1 MGTTSESTG
10 LGSIRANA
18 WVLAVAVVLG
28 CAVAISAARASD
40 DHNHDEAPGGRFCTA
55 TALALSM
62 SCENEVKDDFFR
74 AKALCINLG
83 EADERD
89 ECLLEARRARLEAR
103 TTCREQRLARRDLC
117 RALGEGRYDPD
128 FDPEEFDDD
137 FENPSHPNP
146 YFPLAIGNRWEFAE
160 GDETI
165 RVEVRAET
173 KNIEG
178 VTCIVVNDRVEVGGL
193 VVEDTDDWYG
203 QAKDG
208 SVSYCGEI
216 ASNFEVFEGD
226 DPAEPELV
234 DVDGSWKAGRDGDL
248 PGTQMLA
255 VPVAGD
261 VYRQEFSPGNAEDA
275 ARVLSNGYGLGSDPT
290 LDDFVPQALATHLC
304 SANDCVVTGEFTPL
318 EPGTFQRKYYAPG
331 IGLFLEVNP
340 NSGSAVSLVDC
351 NFHAKCAELPAP

>member
-1 MGTTSESTG
+1 MGTTKEPTG
-10 LGSIRANA
+10 IGSIRANA
-18 WVLAVAVVLG
+18 WVLAVALVLG
-28 CAVAISAARASD
+28 CSVAISAARASD
-40 DHNHDEAPGGRFCTA
+40 GDDDDEAHGGRFCTA
-55 TALALSM
+55 TTVALSL
-62 SCENEVKDDFFR
+62 SCRNEAKDDFFR

-83 EADERD
+83 EANERA
-89 ECLLEARRARLEAR
+89 ECLAEAMRAGFEANE
-103 TTCREQRLARRDLC
+103 TCREQRAARRELC
-117 RALGEGRYDPD
+117 AALGEGRYDPD

-137 FENPSHPNP
+137 FENPSQPNP
-146 YFPLAIGNRWEFAE
+146 YFPLTIGNRWEFAE

-165 RVEVRAET
+165 RVEVRDET

-178 VTCIVVNDRVEVGGL
+178 VTCIVVNDRVEVGGV

-234 DVDGSWKAGRDGDL
+234 DVEGSWKAGRDGDL

-255 VPVAGD
+255 VPVVGA
-261 VYRQEFSPGNAEDA
+261 VYRQEFSPGDAEDA
-275 ARVLSNGYGLGSDPT
+275 ARVLSNSYGFGVDPA
-290 LDDFVPQALATHLC
+290 LDGFVPEALAVHLC

-318 EPGTFQRKYYAPG
+318 EPDAFQRKYYAPG
-331 IGLFLEVNP
+331 IGLFLEVDP
-340 NSGSAVSLVDC
+340 ESGAAVSLVDC

>member
-1 MGTTSESTG
+1 
-10 LGSIRANA
+10 
-18 WVLAVAVVLG
+18 VLAVAVVLG
-28 CAVAISAARASD
+28 CALAISPARASND
-40 DHNHDEAPGGRFCTA
+40 DDDDDAPGGRFCTA
-55 TALALSM
+55 TALALSV
-62 SCENEVKDDFFR
+62 SCRSEVKDDYFR
-74 AKALCINLG
+74 AKSLCINLD
-83 EADERD
+83 EAEERAA
-89 ECLLEARRARLEAR
+89 CLVEATNAGVEAHETCRDQRAARR
-103 TTCREQRLARRDLC
+103 QLC
-117 RALGEGRYDPD
+117 NALGESRYDPD
-128 FDPEEFDDD
+128 FDPAAFDDD

-146 YFPLAIGNRWEFAE
+146 YFPLTIGNRWEFAG

-165 RVEVRAET
+165 RVEVRDET

-178 VTCIVVNDRVEVGGL
+178 VTCIVVNDRVEVDGL

-208 SVSYCGEI
+208 SVTYCGEI

-226 DPAEPELV
+226 DPADPELV

-255 VPVAGD
+255 VPVPGD

-275 ARVLSNGYGLGSDPT
+275 ARVLSNSYGYGSDPA

-304 SANDCVVTGEFTPL
+304 STNDCVVTSEFTPL

-340 NSGSAVSLVDC
+340 GSGSAVSLVDC